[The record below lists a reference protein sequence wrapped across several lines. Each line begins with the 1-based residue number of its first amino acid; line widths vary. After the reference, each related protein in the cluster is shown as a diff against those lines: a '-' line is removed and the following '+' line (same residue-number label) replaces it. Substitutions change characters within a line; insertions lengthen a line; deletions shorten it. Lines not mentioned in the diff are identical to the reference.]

1 MNERHKLLL
10 TLRHATCYQGV
21 FISFWLNNFCAVSWM
36 RLIMTSR
43 AEHVCACFYIS
54 NWEWATGGGMQQQ
67 AAHFGQLLA
76 QYRRD
81 IPGFVVNKCRR

>member
-1 MNERHKLLL
+1 
-10 TLRHATCYQGV
+10 
-21 FISFWLNNFCAVSWM
+21 
-36 RLIMTSR
+36 MTSR